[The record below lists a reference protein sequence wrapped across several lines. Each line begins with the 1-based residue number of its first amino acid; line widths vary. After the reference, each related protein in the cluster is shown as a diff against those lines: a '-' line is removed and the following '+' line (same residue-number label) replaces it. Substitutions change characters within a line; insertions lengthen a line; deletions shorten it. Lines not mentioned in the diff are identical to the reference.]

1 MGGALPEDPPASLA
15 GGIGQE
21 FIEKTK
27 YKHLGASG
35 QQTGVHPPSLEADFG
50 KGGEKFDLSSPDRV
64 ESELK
69 KYIDGRTSVREYRK
83 EHISKDEL
91 SYLLWCTQG
100 VKKVV
105 DGMYTFRTVP
115 SAGAR
120 HALETLV
127 LVNNV
132 RGLATGVYRYLALE
146 HKIQEFA
153 TREAVADEIAHAC
166 FGQDFVKKSAVTFI
180 WVAVSDR
187 MTWRYSER
195 GYRYILLD
203 AGHVCQNLYLAAESI
218 GCGVCAVGAYDDDAI
233 NKLLGLDGKNK
244 FVIYIAAAGRKILQ
258 GDEK

>member
-1 MGGALPEDPPASLA
+1 MS
-15 GGIGQE
+15 GGIGPE

-27 YKHLGASG
+27 YKYLGASG
-35 QQTGVHPPSLEADFG
+35 QQRGVRPPPLEADFG
-50 KGGEKFDLSSPDRV
+50 KGGEKFDLPGPDKV

-83 EHISKDEL
+83 EPISKDEL

-100 VKKVV
+100 VKEVV
-105 DGMYTFRTVP
+105 GGMHTLRTVP

-120 HALETLV
+120 HALETFI

-132 RGLATGVYRYLALE
+132 NGLAAGVYRYLALE
-146 HKIQEFA
+146 HKIQEFVMQ
-153 TREAVADEIAHAC
+153 EAVAEKIAYAC
-166 FGQDFVKKSAVTFI
+166 FGQDFVKKGAVTFI

-218 GCGVCAVGAYDDDAI
+218 GCGVCAVGAYDDDII
-233 NKLLGLDGKNK
+233 NKLLGLDGRSE
-244 FVIYIAAAGRKILQ
+244 FVIYIAAAGKKRK
-258 GDEK
+258 ES

>member
-1 MGGALPEDPPASLA
+1 MIGGTLSEGSPVLPA

-21 FIEKTK
+21 FIENTK

-35 QQTGVHPPSLEADFG
+35 QQKGVYPPPLEADFG
-50 KGGEKFDLSSPDRV
+50 GEGGEKFDLPSPDGV
-64 ESELK
+64 KSELK
-69 KYIDGRTSVREYRK
+69 KYIDRRTSVREYRK
-83 EHISKDEL
+83 EPISKDEL

-100 VKKVV
+100 VKEVV
-105 DGMYTFRTVP
+105 DGMHTLRTVP

-120 HALETLV
+120 HALETFV

-132 RGLATGVYRYLALE
+132 GGLAAGVYRYLALE
-146 HKIQEFA
+146 HKIQEFTMRQA
-153 TREAVADEIAHAC
+153 IAEEIAYAC

-218 GCGVCAVGAYDDDAI
+218 GCGVCAVGAYDDDII

-244 FVIYIAAAGRKILQ
+244 FVIYIAAAGK
-258 GDEK
+258 KK